1 MKACTCQETQFYF
14 SSTAI
19 FNLQLKK
26 GGLLHKF
33 MFVRIQFIF
42 FYQGNFSTHSVQTWQ
57 SFPQVSSG
65 WRGGPSWNIQTG
77 EGWDYGNEWN

>member
-14 SSTAI
+14 STTAI
-19 FNLQLKK
+19 FNLQIKK
-26 GGLLHKF
+26 GDYYINLCL
-33 MFVRIQFIF
+33 FVYNFF

-77 EGWDYGNEWN
+77 EGWDCGNEWN